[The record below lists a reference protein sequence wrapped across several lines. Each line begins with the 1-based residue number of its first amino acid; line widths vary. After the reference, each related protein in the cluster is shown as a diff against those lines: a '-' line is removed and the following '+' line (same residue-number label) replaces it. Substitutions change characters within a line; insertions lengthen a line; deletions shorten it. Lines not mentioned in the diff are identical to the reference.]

1 MYCLQQLPHDVLKT
15 QLLNGLILLVVGM
28 VIVFIFLTILVIVAK
43 VVSSVIRGREK
54 GQTSGGASDVAA
66 SKAPVAKSEAKVAQP
81 KKATIPSAPLHE
93 DDSCV
98 GGSVKAPMPGLI
110 LKINVKVGETV
121 EKNQLVMV
129 MEAMKM
135 ENEIYAPYAGVVS
148 SISVSLGDQVNAD
161 DLLMEIGSSNG
172 SSNASCTVADETES
186 VSSNVAS
193 NEAPKEAE
201 PVTPAKQFEIPARR
215 TSSSAPSKA
224 PKQALRQ
231 APSRGKAP
239 VAHGASSSGDSVDLP
254 IVVDAPMPGLV
265 LRFNVQEGDHVEKN
279 QQILVL
285 EAMKMENE
293 VYAPASGTLTKFF
306 VSAGQQLESGDKM
319 FEIG

>member
-1 MYCLQQLPHDVLKT
+1 MYCLQQLPQLPHDVLKE

-43 VVSSVIRGREK
+43 AVSGVIRRREK
-54 GQTSGGASDVAA
+54 GKDSGGANDVAA
-66 SKAPVAKSEAKVAQP
+66 SKAPVAKSEVKVAQP
-81 KKATIPSAPLHE
+81 KKVESQSAPLH
-93 DDSCV
+93 DNAPSA
-98 GGSVKAPMPGLI
+98 GGPVKAPMPGLI
-110 LKINVKVGETV
+110 LKINVKVGEAV
-121 EKNQLVMV
+121 EKNQLIMV

-135 ENEIYAPYAGVVS
+135 ENEIYAPYSGVVS

-161 DLLMEIGSSNG
+161 DILMEIGSSSVSH
-172 SSNASCTVADETES
+172 SSAAKVES
-186 VSSNVAS
+186 VSAKVENVEVA
-193 NEAPKEAE
+193 KEAE
-201 PVTPAKQFEIPARR
+201 PATPAKQFEIPTRR
-215 TSSSAPSKA
+215 TPSAPSKA
-224 PKQALRQ
+224 PKQALKQ
-231 APSRGKAP
+231 APARGKAP
-239 VAHGASSSGDSVDLP
+239 VAHGSSSSDDSVGLP
-254 IVVDAPMPGLV
+254 VVVNAPMPGLV